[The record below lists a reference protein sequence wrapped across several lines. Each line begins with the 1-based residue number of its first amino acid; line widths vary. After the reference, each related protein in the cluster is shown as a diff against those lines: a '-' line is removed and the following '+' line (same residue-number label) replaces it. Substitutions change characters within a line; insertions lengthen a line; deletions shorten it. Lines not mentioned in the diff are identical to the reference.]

1 MADEGY
7 ELGTAKVFQ
16 DFATPFNALKTAEQ
30 EVQFS
35 IDPSK
40 GLTRERYAWYSNG
53 TIFDSTHFSND
64 PGEIG
69 IATGTSGSDT
79 ARVRSAFAGQ
89 YVSQTLAQ
97 PGHAV
102 RIDSENVN
110 IDANGLVS
118 LSHGNVKIGPYM
130 HDGTQVTEG
139 FFIEFDSSGTRFV
152 RVRGGTRETEVAQQN
167 WNLDTMTGDGSSSN
181 PSGDQLD
188 PSEMYIYNYPFTWY
202 NSGRLAIGI
211 SKTTGVPNPQQTQL
225 WHAFSPSGEPNLNT
239 ANLPVQVLFDND
251 GTGQSLS
258 GSLGG
263 CQFSIYG
270 GEGITQ
276 KRSTNLIENDIAIN
290 ATRNDPIDPP
300 AQPGDPIF
308 AIKREAGVKN
318 LELNINDLA
327 VVPSTEDIYFF
338 VWFIWDDTALTGA
351 SFTDAVSRNFTDET
365 HVKVDKSAT
374 DFDASNAVNKTVFRV
389 SGSKDSSKT
398 RIFPEVV
405 DTSIPLDVT
414 LVVTAVQADPSGN
427 GTTVDVRMPIVEGF

>member
-1 MADEGY
+1 MSDGY

-35 IDPSK
+35 IDPAK

-69 IATGTSGSDT
+69 IATGTNSSDI
-79 ARVRSAFAGQ
+79 ARIRSAYAGQ

-110 IDANGLVS
+110 IDSDGLVS

-152 RVRGGTRETEVAQQN
+152 RVRGGTRVTEVEQQN
-167 WNLDTMTGDGSSSN
+167 WNLDTMTGQGGSDN

-188 PSEMYIYNYPFTWY
+188 PSKMYIYNYPFTWY

-211 SKTTGVPNPQQTQL
+211 NKTTGIPKPQQTQL
-225 WHAFSPSGEPNLNT
+225 WHAFSPDGEPNINT
-239 ANLPVQVLFDND
+239 ANLPVQVLFDNG

-263 CQFSIYG
+263 CQYSIYG
-270 GEGITQ
+270 GTGVTQ
-276 KRSTNLIENDIAIN
+276 KRSTDLIDNSISIN
-290 ATRNDPIDPP
+290 AARNDPIDPP

-308 AIKREAGVKN
+308 AVKRESAFEDI
-318 LELNINDLA
+318 ELSINDLS
-327 VVPSTEDIYFF
+327 VIPETEDIYFY
-338 VWFIWDDTALTGA
+338 VWFVWDDTALTGA
-351 SFTDAVSRNFTDET
+351 SFNDPVSRTFTDET
-365 HVKVDKSAT
+365 HIKADKSAT
-374 DFDASNAVNKTVFRV
+374 DFDATNAVNQTVIRV
-389 SGSKDSSKT
+389 SGSKNSSKT
-398 RIFPEVV
+398 RIYPEVV
-405 DTSIPLDVT
+405 DTKIPLDAT
-414 LVVTAVQADPSGN
+414 LVVTAVQADPNAN
-427 GTTVDVRMPIVEGF
+427 GTTIDAIMPIIEGF